1 MTTWIE
7 REARRLDKA
16 RLLLR
21 PGVEG
26 GAGTWADLGCGEG
39 IFTYLLCQWLQ
50 PDSHIYAV
58 DKNRRSLQALARH
71 LAASCPDGIVWPV
84 QADFTRPLTLPPL
97 DGLVMANSLHFVKE
111 KRPVLR
117 HLVRLLKP
125 GGRLIVVE
133 YNTRRGNMAVPYPL
147 NELDFLNLA
156 QEAGLQ
162 KPRILTRVPSSF
174 LGEMYAGQ
182 AVNLNPP
189 EPA

>member
-1 MTTWIE
+1 
-7 REARRLDKA
+7 
-16 RLLLR
+16 
-21 PGVEG
+21 
-26 GAGTWADLGCGEG
+26 
-39 IFTYLLCQWLQ
+39 
-50 PDSHIYAV
+50 
-58 DKNRRSLQALARH
+58 
-71 LAASCPDGIVWPV
+71 
-84 QADFTRPLTLPPL
+84 
-97 DGLVMANSLHFVKE
+97 MANSLHFVKE

-147 NELDFLNLA
+147 DELDFLNLA